1 VYTIRGLWDLG
12 DLAEARGDQATAR
25 WARNEA
31 SRRRMRFEAAWW
43 MPGIP
48 GYADS
53 LVDPGDHQLYQRYW
67 IGATPMEAEV
77 VRRGRSQGGLADAG
91 HAAATLAL
99 HETSCYGTGFG
110 LFHTGTPGCDPSPE
124 DKGEK
129 QIFTLN
135 TAVMAVG
142 EGNYGRL
149 SQQRHFTTANRR
161 LQLPAPDEQPGAM
174 PEIAPSE
181 LYGRS
186 VDKSFLERASVL
198 QAWGS
203 YGTAW
208 PVVHQQLGVRP
219 DLGARRLDV
228 VPQQPTRAPIAGSAI
243 RLGTGSLD
251 VRAWRSGA
259 AYVTDVRARLGRDL
273 RLRVGRV
280 LPAGA
285 QVGRVTLDGRRVV
298 PRVQVTTRGVEVLV
312 RAAAPGG
319 HRLVVRTR

>member
-1 VYTIRGLWDLG
+1 
-12 DLAEARGDQATAR
+12 
-25 WARNEA
+25 
-31 SRRRMRFEAAWW
+31 
-43 MPGIP
+43 
-48 GYADS
+48 
-53 LVDPGDHQLYQRYW
+53 
-67 IGATPMEAEV
+67 
-77 VRRGRSQGGLADAG
+77 
-91 HAAATLAL
+91 
-99 HETSCYGTGFG
+99 
-110 LFHTGTPGCDPSPE
+110 
-124 DKGEK
+124 
-129 QIFTLN
+129 
-135 TAVMAVG
+135 
-142 EGNYGRL
+142 
-149 SQQRHFTTANRR
+149 
-161 LQLPAPDEQPGAM
+161 M

-228 VPQQPTRAPIAGSAI
+228 VPQQPTPAPIAGSAI

-298 PRVQVTTRGVEVLV
+298 PLVQVTTRGVEVLV
-312 RAAAPGG
+312 RTAATGG